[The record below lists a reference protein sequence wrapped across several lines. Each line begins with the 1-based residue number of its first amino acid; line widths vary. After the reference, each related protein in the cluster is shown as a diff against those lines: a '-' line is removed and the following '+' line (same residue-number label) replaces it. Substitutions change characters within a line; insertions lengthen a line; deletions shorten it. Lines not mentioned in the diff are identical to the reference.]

1 MQAPEQ
7 RTILD
12 HVREWIMPAIG
23 IFISAVI
30 LEMRGDVKILLD
42 SRAHQIEQIRALERA
57 TFGKVNKPDK
67 DVSYNDKHKEP
78 YQFLFDK
85 SKTLQYKKGKFIY
98 S

>member
-1 MQAPEQ
+1 MKSPEQ

-30 LEMRGDVKILLD
+30 FEMRGDVKILLD

-67 DVSYNDKHKEP
+67 DFSYNYNYKEP
-78 YQFLFDK
+78 NQFIFDK
-85 SKTLQYKKGKFIY
+85 TKTLQYLNKEFIY
-98 S
+98 I

>member
-1 MQAPEQ
+1 
-7 RTILD
+7 
-12 HVREWIMPAIG
+12 MPAIG

-67 DVSYNDKHKEP
+67 DFSYNDKHKEP

-85 SKTLQYKKGKFIY
+85 SKTLQYENKKFVY
-98 S
+98 L

>member
-1 MQAPEQ
+1 
-7 RTILD
+7 
-12 HVREWIMPAIG
+12 MPAIG

-67 DVSYNDKHKEP
+67 DFSYNHKHKDP
-78 YQFLFDK
+78 YQFIFDK
-85 SKTLQYKKGKFIY
+85 AKTLQYENKKFVY
-98 S
+98 L